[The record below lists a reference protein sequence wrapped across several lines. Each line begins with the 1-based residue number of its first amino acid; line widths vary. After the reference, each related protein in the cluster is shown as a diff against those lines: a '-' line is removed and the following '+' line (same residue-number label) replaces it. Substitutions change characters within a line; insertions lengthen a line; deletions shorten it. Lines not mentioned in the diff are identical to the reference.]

1 VQSLTRPNSPE
12 LVRQLAARVGVALD
26 EEFTLHADASIGT
39 LETPFPCPT
48 TVSHALTHYLDINGS
63 VSKTLLR
70 RLGQLAA
77 DDGERAKLLQVRR
90 MLSAAAA
97 TRALSRLAVV
107 CEAQRRFCG
116 PVRRGGAPPVAAPQ
130 CMRGASPPTR
140 AQVQRERLNILDIL
154 NRFKSVKVSAAQL
167 FELLPRLQVRYYS
180 IASSD
185 KIHPTTVAIVAV
197 VDRDAMPSG
206 KVTAA
211 LCCAVL

>member
-1 VQSLTRPNSPE
+1 VQSLMRPNSPE
-12 LVRQLAARVGVALD
+12 LVTQLAARVGVALD

-97 TRALSRLAVV
+97 TRALSRHAVV
-107 CEAQRRFCG
+107 CEAQRWFCG
-116 PVRRGGAPPVAAPQ
+116 PVRRGGAPPRRCAAVHA
-130 CMRGASPPTR
+130 RRLTAHARAGA
-140 AQVQRERLNILDIL
+140 AG
-154 NRFKSVKVSAAQL
+154 AAEY
-167 FELLPRLQVRYYS
+167 FGHIEP
-180 IASSD
+180 I
-185 KIHPTTVAIVAV
+185 
-197 VDRDAMPSG
+197 
-206 KVTAA
+206 
-211 LCCAVL
+211 